1 MLYELII
8 FAAVFA
14 IFLMVAMVMAVLIAA
29 NIMTS
34 ENYVRRQTKTMMNI
48 TKELNNFEEEQD

>member
-34 ENYVRRQTKTMMNI
+34 ENYLRRQQKTIINV
-48 TKELNNFEEEQD
+48 TKEFYNHEEDQD

>member
-48 TKELNNFEEEQD
+48 TKELTNTNEEQD